1 MMYSRR
7 LRKREATAYHLQL
20 CVSMLCMMLVFVAGI
35 DQTAQYGSCVAVSV
49 LLHYFTLVAVAWM
62 TAEAVL
68 MFKKLV
74 FVFEKTSRNFV
85 ILISVIC
92 WGKLT
97 AESLWVAAHL
107 PTRLPL
113 PPSPLVVSPVRSM
126 WAACQPIICQQATLP
141 SSISLVHISC
151 SEAISA
157 VGKFMITVLAMSHD
171 FAV

>member
-97 AESLWVAAHL
+97 AESLWVAAHHL

-113 PPSPLVVSPVRSM
+113 PPPLPPRSLTCAVYVGCLPTYHMPAGHSPL
-126 WAACQPIICQQATLP
+126 
-141 SSISLVHISC
+141 
-151 SEAISA
+151 
-157 VGKFMITVLAMSHD
+157 
-171 FAV
+171 